1 MDGTLLEWLAGLG
14 QGELAGLLALR
25 PDVLGPVPPRRLS
38 ELAERLDAPESVHL
52 VLSRTPL

>member
-38 ELAERLDAPESVHL
+38 ELAERLDA
-52 VLSRTPL
+52 